1 LTDASVLE
9 KNISTLILI
18 CIFNHIQRACVIITG
33 RPNPKAC
40 RPSSLARS
48 AISPVVNFSNDTF
61 TSTFAPLDIRVPFDI
76 SCAVQSFTVVI
87 VVVAAA
93 VSCCVVVVTRCSG
106 VGMELFS

>member
-18 CIFNHIQRACVIITG
+18 CIFNHIQPCMW
-33 RPNPKAC
+33 PNPKAC
-40 RPSSLARS
+40 RPSSLARL